1 MNAIEI
7 TAPAQPMA
15 DAFAIDLA
23 VEDMTVEP
31 LDDSALLGTSGSF
44 SSGGS
49 ASCPGSSASSAA
61 SWSSAG

>member
-1 MNAIEI
+1 VISNDI
-7 TAPAQPMA
+7 APSAT
-15 DAFAIDLA
+15 DAFAIDLS

-31 LDDSALLGTSGSF
+31 LDDTALLGTAGSF

-49 ASCPGSSASSAA
+49 ASCPGSSLGCAG